1 MSLDCPFFIAQ
12 WCICLWIV
20 HSLLSYGAYV
30 SGLSI
35 LYCPMVH
42 MSLDCPFFIVL
53 VHMVHMSLDCPFFI
67 VLWCICLWIVHSLLS
82 YGAYVSGLSILYRP
96 MVHMSLDCPFFIVL
110 WCICLWIV
118 HSLLP
123 LRFSLTV
130 MSSALTR

>member
-1 MSLDCPFFIAQ
+1 
-12 WCICLWIV
+12 
-20 HSLLSYGAYV
+20 
-30 SGLSI
+30 
-35 LYCPMVH
+35 
-42 MSLDCPFFIVL
+42 
-53 VHMVHMSLDCPFFI
+53 MVHMSLDCPFFI

-123 LRFSLTV
+123 LRFSLTF
-130 MSSALTR
+130 MSSALTRWTLMSLSEYAYHVHVVNSLPGWVLFSSSGNGEVYWLYDNEECIENLV